1 MVGLSFLSS
10 FIAFGSGIDSLC
22 NACTIAPTMA
32 RCIRAFLLVGHLPK
46 RAEIE
51 IEIFVRSMSG
61 HAHIDNV

>member
-32 RCIRAFLLVGHLPK
+32 VAYAPFCSLVICH
-46 RAEIE
+46 
-51 IEIFVRSMSG
+51 SG
-61 HAHIDNV
+61 RKSKLKSLSGACPVTLI